1 MGFNAT
7 VNNSSV
13 ISWRSTQI
21 NYLPIIRL
29 NIVKDDSV
37 TVSEH
42 VLQQNLSKL
51 NPESNEI

>member
-42 VLQQNLSKL
+42 ILQQNLSKL

>member
-29 NIVKDDSV
+29 NIVKNDSV